1 MAVHEQE
8 RFGTGAAMRS
18 VGGGGPASGRDLDR
32 PGSSLPAGWSAPTSQ
47 RDLVRLSLML
57 HPDTDDET

>member
-8 RFGTGAAMRS
+8 RFGSGAMVRS
-18 VGGGGPASGRDLDR
+18 VGGGRPASGRGLDR
-32 PGSSLPAGWSAPTSQ
+32 PGSPLPAGWRAPTSQ

-57 HPDTDDET
+57 HPDTDDDA